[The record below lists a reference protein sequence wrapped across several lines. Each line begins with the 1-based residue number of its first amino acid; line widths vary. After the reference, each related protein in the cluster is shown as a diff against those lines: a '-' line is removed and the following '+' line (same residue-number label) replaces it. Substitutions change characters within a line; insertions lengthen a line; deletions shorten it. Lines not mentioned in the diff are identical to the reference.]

1 MATNPDA
8 FLDEGSTRTGRWLG
22 ERRLRVALW
31 IAVVE
36 GIVVAV
42 SPAVSRWTVIALAVV
57 TLALYMLVFRNI
69 RMAALRQISWIAA
82 ASQLLALLVV
92 VLAFFLT
99 WLAILAIVAFAALA
113 LVYLIL
119 DRR

>member
-1 MATNPDA
+1 MATSPHA
-8 FLDEGSTRTGRWLG
+8 FLDDRSTRLGRWLG

-31 IAVVE
+31 IAALE

-42 SPAVSRWTVIALAVV
+42 SPSVSRWTVIALAAV
-57 TLALYMLVFRNI
+57 TLGLYVVAFREVKADAVRHI
-69 RMAALRQISWIAA
+69 AWIAA

-92 VLAFFLT
+92 VLAFIFT

-113 LVYLIL
+113 LIYLIA